1 MTVFE
6 RELPGAELVASGIAA
21 LRRDELTVE
30 ALLVL
35 AGASRLRAAGLEIPK
50 GPARSA
56 ESWEHALYGA
66 IAAEQRR
73 GAHSRYNALIR
84 RLTSFARALERLNG
98 CAGGAA
104 RATTSNSRDGGQ
116 LPVSNDASSA
126 SQAS

>member
-98 CAGGAA
+98 CAGGG
-104 RATTSNSRDGGQ
+104 SSRDDEQ
-116 LPVSNDASSA
+116 QP
-126 SQAS
+126 